1 MYQKGGKCFMK
12 CIEKSYIND
21 YLDRSRAL
29 SPLTTLREMS
39 DVESGVLGAI
49 DKQKKELSKLLMEL
63 ITISQ
68 LLKRFTIQVVGTHY
82 LVCNMENMSRS
93 VRKQRDKLMLVRK
106 FFLYVKP
113 SANELMSIRVMIE
126 EISKRIRHIRV
137 HVVPGNLELTPIKE
151 YMEIKGI
158 KSFTDDI
165 YAYYGSSK
173 AVYEASINDQHV
185 TYADMIFETVAK
197 AGKLGGAA
205 ERLAGFVD
213 SEKARVYKQR
223 QENTAFKIRQKHDAA
238 TNGMTL
244 FTQNLYRCVRTLEAS
259 KPYGITGRA
268 VSEKFSRNIPDE
280 CIILC
285 CYELKGGHFVFRY
298 INAEGGQECFLKEA
312 HIFSSDEAKEMVGS
326 LGVKFPFKAYY
337 ICELVRD

>member
-1 MYQKGGKCFMK
+1 MK

-244 FTQNLYRCVRTLEAS
+244 FTQNLYRCVS
-259 KPYGITGRA
+259 
-268 VSEKFSRNIPDE
+268 
-280 CIILC
+280 LC